1 MDWFQFLIIVGLLIL
16 IFRRLQLPWVY
27 DMYLQRMF
35 AQLNS
40 IEAGVRNVPLEQV
53 EKEFSDYIERATAI
67 HDGMSL
73 RYRMWR

>member
-1 MDWFQFLIIVGLLIL
+1 
-16 IFRRLQLPWVY
+16 
-27 DMYLQRMF
+27 MF

-53 EKEFSDYIERATAI
+53 EKEFSDFIERATAI

-73 RYRMWR
+73 RYRMWRQQGKSPSLPGQTLCFRKTNPTAMSQE